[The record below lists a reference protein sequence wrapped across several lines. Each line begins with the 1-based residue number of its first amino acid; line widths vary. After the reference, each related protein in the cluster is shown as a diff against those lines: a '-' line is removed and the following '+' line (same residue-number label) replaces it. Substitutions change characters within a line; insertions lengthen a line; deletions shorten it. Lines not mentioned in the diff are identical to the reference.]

1 MSMKLKRLFKHLWTF
16 RYHLRAAFPISALA
30 EIEAKITES
39 EAQHSGEIRF
49 AVETSLD
56 GSALLRDQSPRE
68 RAVEVF
74 SNLRVWDTEENCGLL
89 IYVLLADRAVEIVA
103 DRGIHAKVGEQEWN
117 RICREMETEFSQGNH
132 QEGLLAG
139 IDQMTLHLKTHFP
152 AQVNDRDELPNQPVQ
167 L

>member
-1 MSMKLKRLFKHLWTF
+1 MKLKRLFKHLWTF
-16 RYHLRAAFPISALA
+16 RYHLHAAFPSSVLA
-30 EIEAKITES
+30 EIETQITKS
-39 EAQHSGEIRF
+39 ETQHSGEIRF

-56 GSALLRDQSPRE
+56 GNALLRDQTPRE

>member
-16 RYHLRAAFPISALA
+16 RYHLRAAFPISALT

-49 AVETSLD
+49 AVEASLD
-56 GSALLRDQSPRE
+56 GSALLRDQTPRE

-89 IYVLLADRAVEIVA
+89 IYLLLADRAVEIVA

-117 RICREMETEFSQGNH
+117 RICQDMQSEFSRENYQA
-132 QEGLLAG
+132 GLFLG
-139 IDQMTLHLKTHFP
+139 IEQMTSHLKKHFP
-152 AQVNDRDELPNQPVQ
+152 AQPNDRDELPNKPVQ

>member
-1 MSMKLKRLFKHLWTF
+1 MKLKRLFKHLWTI
-16 RYHLRAAFPISALA
+16 RYHLNAAFPSSALA

-39 EAQHSGEIRF
+39 ETQHSGEIRF

-68 RAVEVF
+68 RAVELF

-103 DRGIHAKVGEQEWN
+103 DRGIHVKVGELEWN
-117 RICREMETEFSQGNH
+117 RICREMESEFSRGNY

-139 IDQMTLHLKTHFP
+139 IEQMTLHLKTHFP
-152 AQVNDRDELPNQPVQ
+152 VQMNDRDELPNQPVQ